1 MAHGIKR
8 GATVLLALQFTPEE
22 WALMVPISETAAK
35 VKVGGSTYSF
45 TTTVDQANRAILLRS
60 ETSGW
65 KIGKGE
71 LDAMAIHGGVTTLF
85 PQLANV
91 DFPVIQGVTL

>member
-8 GATVLLALQFTPEE
+8 GATVLLALQFTAEE
-22 WALMVPISETAAK
+22 WALMTPIAETAAK
-35 VKVGGSTYSF
+35 IRVGGTVYSF

-60 ETSGW
+60 ETAGW

-71 LDAMAIHGGVTTLF
+71 LDAMAVHGGKTTLF